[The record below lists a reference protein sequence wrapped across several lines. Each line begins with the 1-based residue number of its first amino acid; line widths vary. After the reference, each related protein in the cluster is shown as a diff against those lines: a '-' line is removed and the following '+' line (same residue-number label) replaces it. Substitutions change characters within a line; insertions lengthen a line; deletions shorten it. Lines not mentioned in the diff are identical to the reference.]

1 MAVQAPAKIPTPIKS
16 KPQPTTVRAA
26 RYLSYVLMAIAALAL
41 LDVGARLSYPYWN
54 INPFDSPNKSWIW
67 WAVSDFHK
75 QPQTPDVVLLGS
87 SLMLEALNTGD
98 ATYLKKPQNV
108 SLHHTSSCLQDD
120 LAAKLGYKPRTFSFA
135 IAGQMASDA
144 YAIAST
150 LLNGKSKPTTI
161 VYGIAPRDFMDNTL
175 TNVTTTETFRY
186 LSRVGD
192 LSKTIAASKPS
203 FFEVIDHGFEN
214 ISFIYK
220 HRVDMACV
228 EQHAAKAALKA
239 IGHHDLDNYK
249 VPFELRRIA
258 LKEVFEDVASNETMV
273 CPYGNPPVP
282 YLDNLS
288 EYRQRYAHM
297 NAKMFKSQLGYLE
310 LLLQYGQEQNINVVL
325 VNMPLTTD
333 NVATMP
339 PGFYQNYL
347 AQIAEISGK
356 YKSKLIDL
364 NKPGMFNRGY
374 FADSAHLNGLGGMRF
389 FEVLSQAL
397 VADHV
402 ELRRTK

>member
-1 MAVQAPAKIPTPIKS
+1 MVQALTKIPTPVRS
-16 KPQPTTVRAA
+16 KPQATKSGTV
-26 RYLSYVLMAIAALAL
+26 RYLSYVLIAFAALAA
-41 LDVGARLSYPYWN
+41 LDVGARFSFPFWN
-54 INPFDSPNKSWIW
+54 FDHYDSPNKSWIW

-75 QPQTPDVVLLGS
+75 QQQAPDVILLGS
-87 SLMLEALNTGD
+87 SLMLEALNSGD

-108 SLHHTSSCLQDD
+108 SLHHTSSCLQDG
-120 LAAKLGYKPRTFSFA
+120 LEAALGYKPSIFSFA

-144 YAIAST
+144 YAISST
-150 LLNGKSKPTTI
+150 LLNGKSRPSTI

-186 LSRVGD
+186 LARVGD
-192 LSKTIAASKPS
+192 LSQTIAAAKPS
-203 FFEVIDHGFEN
+203 FFEVIDHWFESV
-214 ISFIYK
+214 SFIYK
-220 HRVDMACV
+220 HRVDFACL
-228 EQHAAKAALKA
+228 EQHAAKAVLQS
-239 IGHHDLDNYK
+239 IGHRDLDIYK

-258 LKEVFEDVASNETMV
+258 LKELLEDIASNETMV
-273 CPYGNPPVP
+273 CPYGHPPVP
-282 YLDNLS
+282 YLDNLA

-310 LLLQYGQEQNINVVL
+310 RLLQYGKEQNINVVL
-325 VNMPLTTD
+325 VNMPLTAD

-347 AQIAEISGK
+347 SQIAEISAR
-356 YKSKLIDL
+356 YKNKLIDL
-364 NKPGMFNRGY
+364 NRPGMFNRGY

-389 FEVLSQAL
+389 FELLGQAL

-402 ELRRTK
+402 ELRKGK

>member
-1 MAVQAPAKIPTPIKS
+1 MVQAPAKIPSPVRS
-16 KPQPTTVRAA
+16 APRPTTIGGA
-26 RYLSYVLMAIAALAL
+26 RYLSYALIAVAALVL
-41 LDVGARLSYPYWN
+41 LDVGARLSYPLWN
-54 INPFDSPNKSWIW
+54 IDRFDSPNKSWIW

-75 QPQTPDVVLLGS
+75 QSPTPDVVLLGS
-87 SLMLEALNTGD
+87 SLMLEAINSGD
-98 ATYLKKPQNV
+98 ATYLHKPQNV

-144 YAIAST
+144 YAISST

-192 LSKTIAASKPS
+192 LSKTIAAARPS
-203 FFEVIDHGFEN
+203 FFEVLDHWFEN
-214 ISFIYK
+214 VSFIYK
-220 HRVDMACV
+220 HRVDLACI
-228 EQHAAKAALKA
+228 QQYAAKSVLNS
-239 IGHHDLDNYK
+239 IGYHNLDTYR

-258 LKEVFEDVASNETMV
+258 LREMVEDMASNETMV

-282 YLDNLS
+282 YLDNLA

-310 LLLQYGQEQNINVVL
+310 QLLQYGKEQNINVVL
-325 VNMPLTTD
+325 VNMPLTAD

-347 AQIAEISGK
+347 SQIVGMAGK
-356 YKSKLIDL
+356 YNSKLIDM
-364 NKPGMFNRGY
+364 NIPGMFNRGY

-389 FEVLSQAL
+389 FELLSASL
-397 VADHV
+397 IADHV
-402 ELRRTK
+402 ELHRAK

>member
-1 MAVQAPAKIPTPIKS
+1 MVQAPAKIPTPIRS
-16 KPQPTTVRAA
+16 QPQPTRIRNV
-26 RYLSYVLMAIAALAL
+26 RYLSYILIALAALVL
-41 LDVGARLSYPYWN
+41 LDVGARLSYPIWN
-54 INPFDSPNKSWIW
+54 IDRYASPNKSWIW
-67 WAVSDFHK
+67 WAVSDFHR

-98 ATYLKKPQNV
+98 ATYLHEPQNV

-120 LAAKLGYKPRTFSFA
+120 LATKLGYKPRTFSFA

-144 YAIAST
+144 YAISST

-192 LSKTIAASKPS
+192 LSKTIAESKPA
-203 FFEVIDHGFEN
+203 FFEAVDHWFEN

-220 HRVDMACV
+220 HRVDLACI
-228 EQHAAKAALKA
+228 EQHAAKATLKS
-239 IGHHDLDNYK
+239 IGHRDLDNYK

-258 LKEVFEDVASNETMV
+258 LKEVFEDIASNETMV

-282 YLDNLS
+282 YLDNLA

-310 LLLQYGQEQNINVVL
+310 QLLQCGQEQNINVVL

-347 AQIAEISGK
+347 TQINEMSGK

-364 NKPGMFNRGY
+364 NRPGMFNRGY
-374 FADSAHLNGLGGMRF
+374 FADSAHLNGLGGVRF
-389 FEVLSQAL
+389 FELLSQAL
-397 VADHV
+397 IDDHV
-402 ELRRTK
+402 ELRRAK

>member
-1 MAVQAPAKIPTPIKS
+1 MVQAPTKISSPVRSTQLPT
-16 KPQPTTVRAA
+16 RARGA
-26 RYLSYVLMAIAALAL
+26 RYLSYTLIAIAALVM

-54 INPFDSPNKSWIW
+54 NDRYDSPNKSWIW

-98 ATYLKKPQNV
+98 ATYLHRPQNV

-120 LAAKLGYKPRTFSFA
+120 LEAKLGYKPRTFSFA

-144 YAIAST
+144 YAISST
-150 LLNGKSKPTTI
+150 LLHGKAKPTTI

-175 TNVTTTETFRY
+175 TNVTTTETFKY

-192 LSKTIAASKPS
+192 LSKTIAAAKPS
-203 FFEVIDHGFEN
+203 FFEVMDHWLEN

-220 HRVDMACV
+220 HRVDLACLQ
-228 EQHAAKAALKA
+228 QHAANSVLESF
-239 IGHHDLDNYK
+239 GHRNLDTYR

-258 LKEVFEDVASNETMV
+258 LKDLLEDVASNETMV
-273 CPYGNPPVP
+273 CPYGDPPVP

-297 NAKMFKSQLGYLE
+297 NAKMFKSQLGYLDQ
-310 LLLQYGQEQNINVVL
+310 LLQYGKEQNINVVL
-325 VNMPLTTD
+325 VNMPLTAD

-339 PGFYQNYL
+339 PGFYQTYL
-347 AQIAEISGK
+347 SQIISLSAK
-356 YKSKLIDL
+356 YNSKLIDM
-364 NKPGMFNRGY
+364 NVPGLFNRGY

-389 FEVLSQAL
+389 FELLSNDL
-397 VADHV
+397 VTNHV
-402 ELRRTK
+402 ELRRSK

>member
-1 MAVQAPAKIPTPIKS
+1 MVQAPAKIPTPVRS
-16 KPQPTTVRAA
+16 KPQPTRIRSA
-26 RYLSYVLMAIAALAL
+26 RYLSYVLIAVAALAL
-41 LDVGARLSYPYWN
+41 ADVGARISYPYWN
-54 INPFDSPNKSWIW
+54 IDRYDSPNKSWIW
-67 WAVSDFHK
+67 WAVSDFHR

-98 ATYLKKPQNV
+98 ATYLHHPQNV

-120 LAAKLGYKPRTFSFA
+120 LAAKLGYKPSTFSFA

-150 LLNGKSKPTTI
+150 LLTGTAKPTTI

-186 LSRVGD
+186 LARVGD

-203 FFEVIDHGFEN
+203 FFEVIDHWFEN

-220 HRVDMACV
+220 HRVDLACV
-228 EQHAAKAALKA
+228 EQHAAKSLLKSL
-239 IGHHDLDNYK
+239 GHRDLDTYK

-258 LKEVFEDVASNETMV
+258 LKEVFEDIASNETMV

-282 YLDNLS
+282 YLDNLA

-297 NAKMFKSQLGYLE
+297 NVKMFNSQLGYLNQ
-310 LLLQYGQEQNINVVL
+310 LLQYGQEQNINVVL

-333 NVATMP
+333 NVGTMP

-347 AQIAEISGK
+347 AQIAAVSRK

-364 NKPGMFNRGY
+364 NTPGNFNRGY

-389 FEVLSQAL
+389 FELLSEAL

-402 ELRRTK
+402 ELRRAK